1 MTVAAPSTL
10 MDELVELVK
19 AALDTNNV
27 LYGPPEHPPQYEQAW
42 VRYGERTFEYGG
54 FAVEIPAISITVA
67 VKANGDY
74 PNEYR
79 TVNDMANTVAMAFLP
94 GFVEGEMLPI
104 NAVLGELT
112 IRGMSISEPARSDY
126 AGEPGAIMAAV
137 ITLESESKEI
147 NA

>member
-1 MTVAAPSTL
+1 MTVASPSTL
-10 MDELVELVK
+10 MDELVDRVNQ
-19 AALDTNNV
+19 ALNFTNT

-67 VKANGDY
+67 LKANSDY

-79 TVNDMANTVAMAFLP
+79 RVNDMANTVAMAFLP
-94 GFVEGEMLPI
+94 GFVEGEMMPI

-112 IRGMSISEPARSDY
+112 IRGMTVSEPARSDF
-126 AGEPGAIMAAV
+126 AGEPQAIMAAV
-137 ITLESESKEI
+137 ITFEAESKEI
-147 NA
+147 NQ